1 MLIISNKPIK
11 FTHIVTKETVKILCF
26 REKIDVSKIFVL
38 KYGIFCFTGLLVSKM
53 PRILDHKV
61 FRILD
66 DISFFLDS
74 R

>member
-1 MLIISNKPIK
+1 M
-11 FTHIVTKETVKILCF
+11 TKETVKILCF

-38 KYGIFCFTGLLVSKM
+38 KYGIFCFTGLSVSKM